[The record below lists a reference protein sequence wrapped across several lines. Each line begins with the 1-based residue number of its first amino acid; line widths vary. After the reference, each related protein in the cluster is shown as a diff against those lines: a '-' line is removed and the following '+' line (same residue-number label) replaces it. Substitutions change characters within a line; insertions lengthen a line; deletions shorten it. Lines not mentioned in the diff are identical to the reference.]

1 MNNLLTEC
9 ISCGEMFTARTG
21 HYRCATCVL
30 ERHTFGKFGGLL
42 IHGEDDPAKPQLPLT
57 QREWAEVKRE
67 FYQVTTTLRTI
78 DEKKAQFVSDAM
90 KAADEMMQQVEQ
102 QIGQPLN
109 EMRSRERQLKQL
121 VQRYM
126 EASGRTEQI
135 IKDLLVEVK
144 NEIVN
149 QGNRPLWSQITD
161 KMGDLLGWSKEQLK
175 EFVRANHSLPQFA
188 NRLNVT
194 PLPPGRRKLPKPQA
208 WSLPDHSLAK
218 VAEVEKQFLMSKHA
232 VCELATPQGKFF
244 LTRRF
249 VEKNGLKTMLETQQ
263 VYKTALAISDTE
275 QSGST
280 VRVLV
285 EGPCAYDP
293 NTMRA
298 FLAERYANY
307 RYADVMVLTNKKIA
321 IEMVPN
327 GGENPV
333 GVLTAFFDYMIDTF
347 STLLDAERNRGQVA
361 MGALS
366 QVQGRNQGDLSSDVT
381 DLSLERE
388 RHNVTMGSPQEG
400 LHSPTGD
407 PRSL

>member
-1 MNNLLTEC
+1 MNNLLNEC
-9 ISCGEMFTARTG
+9 ISCGEMIEARMG
-21 HYRCATCVL
+21 YRCTACVI
-30 ERHTFGKFGGLL
+30 EHHTHGKFGGLL
-42 IHGEDDPAKPQLPLT
+42 IHGEDDPSKPQLPLT

-90 KAADEMMQQVEQ
+90 KAADEMMQQVEK

-109 EMRSRERQLKQL
+109 EMRSRERQLKQV
-121 VQRYM
+121 VQKYM

-149 QGNRPLWSQITD
+149 QGNRPLWSQISDT
-161 KMGDLLGWSKEQLK
+161 MGDLLGWSKEQLK
-175 EFVRANHSLPQFA
+175 EFVRANHSLPQYA

-194 PLPPGRRKLPKPQA
+194 PLPPGRRKLPKA
-208 WSLPDHSLAK
+208 WNLPDHSLAK
-218 VAEVEKQFLMSKHA
+218 VAEVEKQFLMTKHA

-249 VEKNGLKTMLETQQ
+249 VEKNGLKTMLETQH
-263 VYKTALAISDTE
+263 VYKTALSISDIE
-275 QSGST
+275 QNGST

-293 NTMRA
+293 NTVRA

-307 RYADVMVLTNKKIA
+307 RYADIVVLTNKKIA

-327 GGENPV
+327 GGENPM

-347 STLLDAERNRGQVA
+347 STLLDAERNRGQAA

-388 RHNVTMGSPQEG
+388 RHNVSVGSPQEG
-400 LHSPTGD
+400 NMQPERPQTL
-407 PRSL
+407 